1 MPACQKHRFCI
12 ENLYKN
18 YDFESRGV
26 RERAGG
32 GGRHAKSNDFVLKTL
47 TKATI
52 LRAGAA
58 GHPKSNDFLRF
69 SMIFNAEAT
78 GGAPRRQSERRLQA
92 ICAKSYMPHRH
103 SGSVKQEE
111 ATGDLRKVLYAS
123 QTLRES
129 PGSVGEFRGARGG
142 GVLRKKGEIW
152 AYW

>member
-58 GHPKSNDFLRF
+58 GHPKSNDLLHFPT
-69 SMIFNAEAT
+69 IFNAEAT
-78 GGAPRRQSERRLQA
+78 GRAPRRQGSPRLQA
-92 ICAKSYMPHRH
+92 ICAKSYMPHTQNFQKGGIRL
-103 SGSVKQEE
+103 SRVPIGS
-111 ATGDLRKVLYAS
+111 L
-123 QTLRES
+123 
-129 PGSVGEFRGARGG
+129 ARGG
-142 GVLRKKGEIW
+142 LVSLS
-152 AYW
+152 YM